1 MANKSGIRNS
11 SKTALGGIIAALS
24 VTTMFLTAV
33 FTTLSYALPAAAGIL
48 LVVVVIDV
56 DKKWAFGVYAAT
68 ALLALLV
75 LPNKEAAVMYVF
87 FFGHYPIV
95 KAVLEKRLRGVL
107 LWVVKFVIFNVS
119 VVLAYVIILYVFQL
133 PFEDMEKYG
142 KWAVWILL
150 AMGNVV
156 FVLYDIA
163 LSRLVTLYMLKW
175 RKSFRKLFKY
185 LLKQVHFLHLF
196 LFSKWDSYG
205 KIQ

>member
-95 KAVLEKRLRGVL
+95 KAILEQRLKGAL
-107 LWVVKFVIFNVS
+107 LWVLKFVIFNVS
-119 VVLAYVIILYVFQL
+119 VVLAYVVILYVFQL
-133 PFEDMEKYG
+133 PFEEMEEYG

-156 FVLYDIA
+156 FVVYDIA

-175 RKSFRKLFKY
+175 RKSFRKLFK
-185 LLKQVHFLHLF
+185 F
-196 LFSKWDSYG
+196 
-205 KIQ
+205 

>member
-1 MANKSGIRNS
+1 MYGRRFNSGVLRMANKSGIRNS

-95 KAVLEKRLRGVL
+95 KAILEKRLKGAL
-107 LWVVKFVIFNVS
+107 LWVLKFVIFNVS

-156 FVLYDIA
+156 FVIYDIA

-175 RKSFRKLFKY
+175 RKSFRKLFK
-185 LLKQVHFLHLF
+185 F
-196 LFSKWDSYG
+196 
-205 KIQ
+205 

>member
-95 KAVLEKRLRGVL
+95 KAILEKRLRGVL

-175 RKSFRKLFKY
+175 RKSFRKLFK
-185 LLKQVHFLHLF
+185 F
-196 LFSKWDSYG
+196 
-205 KIQ
+205 

>member
-75 LPNKEAAVMYVF
+75 LPNKEAAVMYVL

-119 VVLAYVIILYVFQL
+119 VVLAYVIILYV
-133 PFEDMEKYG
+133 
-142 KWAVWILL
+142 LL
-150 AMGNVV
+150 CGV
-156 FVLYDIA
+156 
-163 LSRLVTLYMLKW
+163 
-175 RKSFRKLFKY
+175 
-185 LLKQVHFLHLF
+185 
-196 LFSKWDSYG
+196 
-205 KIQ
+205 